1 MIANFFVLISRQLKN
16 DSSKKTTA
24 KKTQTDTGG
33 DAMTSHDIY
42 SITFR
47 DGLIEVDEG
56 ILDRQSYIEDII
68 RICLKH
74 LSPILKDVLISR
86 LNQAEEQPARF
97 RKEEKAHPHE
107 YDVPDAKLVLS
118 VPETAEDDDDIIMH
132 EEASTLSEVHYY
144 LLALFLITK
153 LDI

>member
-1 MIANFFVLISRQLKN
+1 
-16 DSSKKTTA
+16 
-24 KKTQTDTGG
+24 
-33 DAMTSHDIY
+33 MTSHDIY
-42 SITFR
+42 SITFK

-56 ILDRQSYIEDII
+56 ILNRQSYIEDII

-97 RKEEKAHPHE
+97 REEEKAHPHE